1 MKIKDIVY
9 KDVSLRRVVVLPI
22 VVLVTAAA
30 LLSGLL
36 TVKRGERAVEDVA
49 ESLRAEI
56 TGNIGFRLQS
66 YLSVPEIICNI
77 NAEMI
82 REGHIDCDDPRQL
95 QCIFL
100 PQIKRFPQVS
110 SIYFGNNRGGLADV
124 GRDFSNH
131 SYYVISTEN
140 FEAGTFTKFSIDDNC
155 NPAAEPDTVI
165 PDFDSRSREWYT
177 QAVEAAGVSVSGQ
190 PYQIFTGDNISVATS
205 QAVYSK
211 SGDFLGVVSCDVFI
225 SNIGQFL
232 NDIIIGKT
240 GFAFITDS
248 SGRIIAESRDP
259 LSLNLTGPVALEDT
273 GDPILMDLSREL
285 DSLTGGFP
293 GVDQITDFDIRSSD
307 CLFHC
312 SVQSFKDAT
321 GNSYYIAVVLPHSDF
336 MELITPGN
344 NGSFIL
350 LGVILL
356 VAALLG
362 LAAAHLITKPILQLH
377 HAATSLSRGE
387 PGEFRS
393 FRITELN
400 ELSSSIAELTGK
412 LNRSND
418 ELREEIQERKA
429 AEIALFNSEERMEL
443 ALRGTGAATWDW
455 DLASDSIKVNA
466 RWAEM
471 LGYELDEVTPVT
483 GSVWSR
489 YTHPEDFRKAYS
501 ILEDHF
507 SGKSPYYQA
516 QFRMKHKDGRW
527 IWVLDMG
534 MVMERDEE
542 GKPVRVAG
550 THVDI
555 TMRKNA
561 EANQQR
567 LQEQINKSRRLDSIG
582 KLAGGVAHD
591 LNNLLTPILGYS
603 EMLMDTEEHENRK
616 SPLKEILKAGK
627 SARRLV
633 NQLLAFG
640 RRQYLELKTI
650 DLNSILIDHS
660 ALLRSAVREN
670 IVLDVKL
677 SDKPVPVQGDES
689 KLEQVLMNLV
699 VNAGEAMPGGGELL
713 VETGILEFAGDE
725 SAEELSGECA
735 VLYVA
740 DTGTGLSRQEVERI
754 FDPFYTTKGD
764 SGTGLGL
771 STVYGIVKQHG
782 GTVQVTSKKGVG
794 TTFRVILPLSHELP
808 VSPSAAEG
816 SSGEPAG
823 ELIMVVEDSVAARE
837 FTETALD
844 NLGYKTVS
852 AVSGDDALEMLSHGN
867 IKPSLLITDVIMP
880 GMAVGEFRRKA
891 CEIVPGLRVIYM
903 SGYSGDVIFDS
914 DETGKSIP
922 FLQKPFTLGE
932 LSKAVRASLD
942 SR

>member
-1 MKIKDIVY
+1 MTVKDFLFR
-9 KDVSLRRVVVLPI
+9 DVSLHRVVVLPI
-22 VVLVTAAA
+22 VILATAAA

-36 TVKRGERAVEDVA
+36 TVRRGERAVENVA
-49 ESLRAEI
+49 GSLRTEI
-56 TGNIGFRLQS
+56 TGNIRFRLQS
-66 YLSVPEIICNI
+66 YLSVPEIICGI
-77 NAEMI
+77 NADMI
-82 REGHIDCDDPRQL
+82 RKGHISHNDPLEL
-95 QCIFL
+95 QSIFL
-100 PQIKRFPQVS
+100 PQISRFPQVS
-110 SIYFGNNRGGLADV
+110 SIYFGNAAGGLTDV
-124 GRDFSNH
+124 GRDLERD
-131 SYYVISTEN
+131 SYYIISTEN
-140 FEAGTFTKFSIDDNC
+140 FEAGTFMKFYLDENGC
-155 NPAAEPDTVI
+155 PYAEPETVI
-165 PDFDSRSREWYT
+165 PDFDSRSRIWFVN
-177 QAVEAAGVSVSGQ
+177 AVEASGAPVSGQ
-190 PYQIFTGDNISVATS
+190 PYQVFTGDNMSVATS
-205 QAVYSK
+205 QAVYSE

-225 SNIGQFL
+225 SSIGQFL
-232 NDIIIGKT
+232 SDMIIGKT

-248 SGRIIAESRDP
+248 SGRVIAGSRDP
-259 LSLNLTGPVALEDT
+259 LSLSLTGPVALEET
-273 GDPILMDLSREL
+273 GDPILIDFSRAI
-285 DSLTGGFP
+285 DSLAGGFP
-293 GVDQITDFDIRSSD
+293 GIREMTEFDIGSD
-307 CLFHC
+307 DSLMHC
-312 SVQSFKDAT
+312 SIEPFRDTT
-321 GNSYYIAVVLPHSDF
+321 GSTYYIAVVVPHSDF
-336 MELITPGN
+336 MELFTPQKN
-344 NGSFIL
+344 SSLIL
-350 LGVILL
+350 LAAIMA

-377 HAATSLSRGE
+377 HTATSLSRGE

-418 ELREEIQERKA
+418 ELREEILERKA

-483 GSVWSR
+483 GSVWGE
-489 YTHPEDFRKAYS
+489 YTHPDDFRKAYS

-507 SGKSPYYQA
+507 SGNSPVYEA
-516 QFRMKHKDGRW
+516 EFRMKHKDGRW
-527 IWVLDMG
+527 IWVHDRG
-534 MVMERDEE
+534 MVMERDAE
-542 GKPVRVAG
+542 GKPVRLAG

-555 TMRKNA
+555 TIRKNA

-603 EMLMDTEEHENRK
+603 EMLMDTEDDKNRK
-616 SPLKEILKAGK
+616 SPLSEILKAGK

-640 RRQYLELKTI
+640 RRQYLELKII
-650 DLNSILIDHS
+650 DLNSILTDHS

-670 IVLDVKL
+670 IELDVKL
-677 SDKPVPVQGDES
+677 CEKPVPVHGDES

-699 VNAGEAMPGGGELL
+699 VNAGEAMPEGGELL
-713 VETGILEFAGDE
+713 VETCIQELTGDE
-725 SAEELSGECA
+725 SSEGLSGKCA
-735 VLYVA
+735 VLLVA
-740 DTGTGLSRQEVERI
+740 DTGTGLNRQEIDRI

-808 VSPSAAEG
+808 ASTSATETSSAEP
-816 SSGEPAG
+816 SGE
-823 ELIMVVEDSVAARE
+823 LVMVVEDSAAVRE
-837 FTETALD
+837 FAETALD
-844 NLGYKTVS
+844 TLGYKTVS
-852 AVSGDDALEMLSHGN
+852 AVSGDHALEILSLGQV
-867 IKPSLLITDVIMP
+867 KPSLLITDVIMP
-880 GMAVGEFRRKA
+880 GIAVGELRRKA
-891 CEIVPGLRVIYM
+891 CEMVPGLRVIYM

-914 DETGKSIP
+914 DAKGKSIP

-932 LSKAVRASLD
+932 LSKAVSEALVD
-942 SR
+942 K